1 MTQAIRIKITD
12 VSKIYQSE
20 TKTVE
25 AVKNFSESV
34 KDGEFVCVVGASG
47 CGKTTLLWC
56 LSGLHPVT
64 LGTVH
69 IDGELLTKEE
79 VLDNLSHLCVVDDVW
94 EVTDEGEYGVFLN
107 CIEGAWKGESSDG
120 WFNDDDMLN
129 KNVFEFLD

>member
-47 CGKTTLLWC
+47 CGKTTLLW
-56 LSGLHPVT
+56 
-64 LGTVH
+64 
-69 IDGELLTKEE
+69 
-79 VLDNLSHLCVVDDVW
+79 
-94 EVTDEGEYGVFLN
+94 
-107 CIEGAWKGESSDG
+107 
-120 WFNDDDMLN
+120 
-129 KNVFEFLD
+129 